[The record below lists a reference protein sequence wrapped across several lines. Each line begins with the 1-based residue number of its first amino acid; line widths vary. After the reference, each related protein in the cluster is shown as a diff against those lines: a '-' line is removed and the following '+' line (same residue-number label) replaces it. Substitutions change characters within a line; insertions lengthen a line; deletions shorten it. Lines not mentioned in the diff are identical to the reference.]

1 MSRAFEQRTF
11 DFDDDG
17 DDGVGTVRYDGRRGG
32 GGGGVLAPGQRLVV
46 PLRLMDGA
54 PNPDLTRMQR
64 LVAQDAAERQRARLH
79 RPGFR
84 LQPDAAARGEKLAA
98 YDAYENSQREA
109 WRSPP
114 SGHGSRGPID
124 QREEGDACVVG
135 GMTGTLVETG
145 DGLVCI
151 PNEWEAAD
159 AASLSD
165 REVAHLQYIDR
176 ISNAWRNSDGDVVP
190 DRGPVQ
196 SNDGMTMDEI
206 YAEYDRELAASYRNV
221 KP

>member
-1 MSRAFEQRTF
+1 
-11 DFDDDG
+11 
-17 DDGVGTVRYDGRRGG
+17 
-32 GGGGVLAPGQRLVV
+32 
-46 PLRLMDGA
+46 
-54 PNPDLTRMQR
+54 
-64 LVAQDAAERQRARLH
+64 
-79 RPGFR
+79 
-84 LQPDAAARGEKLAA
+84 
-98 YDAYENSQREA
+98 
-109 WRSPP
+109 
-114 SGHGSRGPID
+114 
-124 QREEGDACVVG
+124 
-135 GMTGTLVETG
+135 MTGTLVETG

-196 SNDGMTMDEI
+196 RADAALTRDEL
-206 YAEYDRELAASYRNV
+206 YAAYDREIAAAYRNV

>member
-1 MSRAFEQRTF
+1 M
-11 DFDDDG
+11 
-17 DDGVGTVRYDGRRGG
+17 
-32 GGGGVLAPGQRLVV
+32 LAPGQSSVV

-54 PNPDLTRMQR
+54 PNADLTR
-64 LVAQDAAERQRARLH
+64 LVARDAAERTRARLH

-84 LQPDAAARGEKLAA
+84 LQPDAAARA
-98 YDAYENSQREA
+98 
-109 WRSPP
+109 RSWLRTKPTKIR
-114 SGHGSRGPID
+114 SVGRGARRRAEHGSSGSRSD
-124 QREEGDACVVG
+124 QREEGDACVIG
-135 GMTGTLVETG
+135 GMAGTLVETG

-159 AASLSD
+159 AAPYVRS
-165 REVAHLQYIDR
+165 RGRPPEYIDR

-196 SNDGMTMDEI
+196 SNDGVTMDEI
-206 YAEYDRELAASYRNV
+206 YAEYDRELAASYRKV